1 MEQNYWKIDYNKLPS
16 LGKLYPIGSSIRFRC
31 LNMRDLKYL
40 AGLNESNAREMV
52 NDILRRVLRLDG
64 LELSDILLMDRLSL
78 VFWIRTNTFM
88 LSNGYQTEFT
98 CPFCQSRV
106 MAEFG
111 TSDLHVKRITES
123 VMGECQ
129 VSISDEP
136 IKTVYKK
143 IFDPYH
149 QTGDP
154 EVDDIL
160 NWTDIDKILTGESD
174 QEMKDTIET
183 LPANEY
189 SKLKHLARG
198 AKCGIL
204 GYADL
209 ACRTCR
215 KALRVG
221 VNIRDSVLFNKMK
234 MATMIRNQI
243 QVSKYCGIVL
253 NDEMP
258 YNEIELTIGIVNEM
272 SRREAEA
279 MQKRGGK

>member
-1 MEQNYWKIDYNKLPS
+1 MEHNYWKIDYKKLPS
-16 LGKLYPIGSSIRFRC
+16 LGKLYPSGSSIRFRC
-31 LNMRDLKYL
+31 LSMHDLKYL
-40 AGLNESNAREMV
+40 AGMNENNAREMV
-52 NDILRRVLRLDG
+52 NDILVRVLRLDG
-64 LELSDILLMDRLSL
+64 LEMRDILLMDRLSII
-78 VFWIRTNTFM
+78 FWIRTNTFM

-111 TSDLHVKRITES
+111 TSELHVKRITES
-123 VMGECQ
+123 VMSECMTEL
-129 VSISDEP
+129 SDKP
-136 IKTVYKK
+136 IKTVYKR

-149 QTGDP
+149 QTGDT

-160 NWTDIDKILTGESD
+160 NWTDIDTLLAGKSD
-174 QEMKDTIET
+174 QEMKDAVEA

-189 SKLKHLARG
+189 SKLKHLAIG

-209 ACRTCR
+209 SCSTCR

-253 NDEMP
+253 TDDMP